1 MRHRGGLGAAPDR
14 SSGLVLTRN
23 SRELDCGGYIDAVV
37 RSVLP
42 AEMYVKP
49 KGGKVPG
56 LFIVLLLTAVA
67 SSPPP
72 DPTLSGSPASVLFRS
87 EIQPT
92 SDSMWVKVDSV
103 SIGSPPS
110 TFWRGLCLDPNG
122 ADVWVA
128 AGDGAPLV
136 QKRNRFTGALVDS
149 FTGQGTGPYDL
160 VRVGDSLCVA
170 NHMSSTFYIYDTLGT
185 VLRRFGFPP
194 GDLRGV
200 DWDGSQFW
208 ASAAFSP
215 FCVYILD
222 PDGTVRK
229 TLTPTGSPTPTWMG
243 VIALDRA
250 YDNRLWIS
258 NGTSS
263 TDNIYY
269 CSFDTV
275 ANTYSILA
283 TFSLPTSPG
292 YPGGLAFD
300 GPDSSGS
307 HVWAIGRSST
317 WLWRLK
323 VHEPVTVHD
332 VGTAAIVAPVDTV
345 DTETVVTPRA
355 VVHNFGTVE
364 ETFLTRLT
372 IGAGYTDT
380 VTITLGAGAEDTLT
394 FTDWVADSIG
404 TFAVKCTTEL
414 AGDGNPTNDVAAD
427 SVVVTP
433 FTGIEEGK
441 SLPAGFSLDQ
451 VLPNPTGGRSRIHF
465 AVPRSSHVSLNVY
478 SSAGALVTTL
488 CNSSLLPAHYARDW
502 DGTDLR
508 GRKVGTGVYL
518 VRFEAGAFTSTRKLV
533 VQR

>member
-1 MRHRGGLGAAPDR
+1 
-14 SSGLVLTRN
+14 
-23 SRELDCGGYIDAVV
+23 
-37 RSVLP
+37 
-42 AEMYVKP
+42 
-49 KGGKVPG
+49 
-56 LFIVLLLTAVA
+56 
-67 SSPPP
+67 
-72 DPTLSGSPASVLFRS
+72 
-87 EIQPT
+87 
-92 SDSMWVKVDSV
+92 MWVKVDSV

-110 TFWRGLCLDPNG
+110 SFWRGLCLDPNG
-122 ADVWVA
+122 TDVWVTG
-128 AGDGAPLV
+128 GDGAPLV

-149 FTGQGTGPYDL
+149 FTGRGTGPYDL

-170 NHMSSTFYIYDTLGT
+170 NFSYDTFYIYDTLGT
-185 VLRRFGFPP
+185 FLRSFGFPP

-215 FCVYILD
+215 FCVYTLN

-258 NGTSS
+258 NGTSP

-300 GPDSSGS
+300 GPDSTGS
-307 HVWAIGRSST
+307 YVWAIGRSST
-317 WLWRLK
+317 WLWR
-323 VHEPVTVHD
+323 VRAHDPFTVHD
-332 VGTAAIVAPVDTV
+332 AGATAIIAPVDTV
-345 DTETVVTPRA
+345 DTETVVTPKA

-380 VTITLGAGAEDTLT
+380 VTTTLGAGAQDTLT

-414 AGDGNPTNDVAAD
+414 AGDGKPANDVAAD
-427 SVVVTP
+427 SVVVVA
-433 FTGIEEGK
+433 FTGIEEGRD
-441 SLPAGFSLDQ
+441 LPVAFSLDR

-465 AVPRSSHVSLNVY
+465 AVPRSIHVRLNVY
-478 SSAGALVTTL
+478 SSAGTLVSTL
-488 CNSSLLPAHYARDW
+488 CNSSLLPAHYSFAW
-502 DGTDLR
+502 DGNDQR

-518 VRFEAGAFTSTRKLV
+518 VRLEAGAYTSARKLV

>member
-1 MRHRGGLGAAPDR
+1 MR
-14 SSGLVLTRN
+14 
-23 SRELDCGGYIDAVV
+23 I
-37 RSVLP
+37 
-42 AEMYVKP
+42 KP
-49 KGGKVPG
+49 KGGKVSE
-56 LFIVLLLTAVA
+56 LFFVLLMMAGVP
-67 SSPPP
+67 SSPLDATQP
-72 DPTLSGSPASVLFRS
+72 GSPNPSYLHLES
-87 EIQPT
+87 PIT

-110 TFWRGLCLDPNG
+110 SFWRGLCLDPNG
-122 ADVWVA
+122 TDVWVA
-128 AGDGAPLV
+128 AGDGAPLI

-170 NHMSSTFYIYDTLGT
+170 SFQGSTFYIYDTLGT
-185 VLRRFGFPP
+185 YIRSFGFSP

-215 FCVYILD
+215 FCVYTLS

-258 NGTSS
+258 NGTSA

-283 TFSLPTSPG
+283 TFSLPMSSG

-300 GPDSSGS
+300 GPDSTGS

-317 WLWRLK
+317 WLWRIK

-332 VGTAAIVAPVDTV
+332 VGATAIVAPVDTV
-345 DTETVVTPRA
+345 DTETVVAPRA
-355 VVHNFGTVE
+355 VVSNFGTTE
-364 ETFLTRLT
+364 ETFRTRLT
-372 IGAGYTDT
+372 IGADYTDT
-380 VTITLGAGAEDTLT
+380 MTVTVAAGAADTLT
-394 FTDWVADSIG
+394 FVDWVADSAG
-404 TFAVKCTTEL
+404 TFAVRCSTEL
-414 AGDGNPTNDVAAD
+414 AGDEDPNNDLAED
-427 SVVVTP
+427 SVVVFA
-433 FTGIEEGK
+433 FTDIEEGRDT
-441 SLPAGFSLDQ
+441 PAAFGIEQ
-451 VLPNPTGGRSRIHF
+451 VLPNPTCGRSTIHF
-465 AVPRSSHVSLNVY
+465 AVPRSSRVSLGVY
-478 SSAGALVTTL
+478 SSTGALVRTL
-488 CNSSLLPAHYARDW
+488 CNTSLAPAHYSLTW
-502 DGTDLR
+502 DGRDLR
-508 GRKVGTGVYL
+508 GGKIRAGVYL
-518 VRFEAGAFTSTRKLV
+518 VRFQAGAFTSTRKLV

>member
-1 MRHRGGLGAAPDR
+1 MR
-14 SSGLVLTRN
+14 
-23 SRELDCGGYIDAVV
+23 I
-37 RSVLP
+37 
-42 AEMYVKP
+42 KP
-49 KGGKVPG
+49 KGGKVPW
-56 LFIVLLLTAVA
+56 LFFVLLVTAGM
-67 SSPPP
+67 SPLPP
-72 DPTLSGSPASVLFRS
+72 DATLSGFPSLDYFHPETRPI
-87 EIQPT
+87 E
-92 SDSMWVKVDSV
+92 DSMWVKVDSV

-110 TFWRGLCLDPNG
+110 SFWRGLCLDPNG
-122 ADVWVA
+122 ADVWMA

-170 NHMSSTFYIYDTLGT
+170 NFANSTFYIYDTLGAFI
-185 VLRRFGFPP
+185 RNFGFPP
-194 GDLRGV
+194 GELRGV

-215 FCVYILD
+215 FCVYTLS

-258 NGTSS
+258 NGTSA

-275 ANTYSILA
+275 ANTYSILT
-283 TFSLPTSPG
+283 TFSLPMSSG

-300 GPDSSGS
+300 GPDSTGS

-332 VGTAAIVAPVDTV
+332 VGATAIVAPVDTV
-345 DTETVVTPRA
+345 DTGTVVTPKA
-355 VVHNFGTVE
+355 VVRNFGTAE
-364 ETFLTRLT
+364 ETFLTRFT
-372 IGAGYTDT
+372 IGGSYTDT
-380 VTITLGAGAEDTLT
+380 LTVTVAAGAADTLT
-394 FTDWVADSIG
+394 FADWTANPAG
-404 TFAVKCTTEL
+404 TFAVRCSTEL
-414 AGDGNPTNDVAAD
+414 AGDENPADDLAED
-427 SVVVTP
+427 SVVVAA
-433 FTGIEEGK
+433 FTGIEEGRG
-441 SLPAGFSLDQ
+441 LPLAFSLDQ
-451 VLPNPTGGRSRIHF
+451 NLPNPSSGRTSVRYGLPAPA
-465 AVPRSSHVSLNVY
+465 AVNLSVY
-478 SSAGALVTTL
+478 STAGTLVRRIAVGVQNPGWYT
-488 CNSSLLPAHYARDW
+488 AAW
-502 DGTDLR
+502 DGSDLR
-508 GRKVGTGVYL
+508 GRKVGPGVYL